1 MKKIYLVILALIA
14 FALTMVLFKTTATG
28 SYIPF
33 IPWGGFVVILFVW
46 QYFER
51 KNKII
56 NKK

>member
-14 FALTMVLFKTTATG
+14 FALTMILFKTTATG

-33 IPWGGFVVILFVW
+33 IPWGGIVVILFVW

-51 KNKII
+51 KNKIT

>member
-51 KNKII
+51 KNKIT